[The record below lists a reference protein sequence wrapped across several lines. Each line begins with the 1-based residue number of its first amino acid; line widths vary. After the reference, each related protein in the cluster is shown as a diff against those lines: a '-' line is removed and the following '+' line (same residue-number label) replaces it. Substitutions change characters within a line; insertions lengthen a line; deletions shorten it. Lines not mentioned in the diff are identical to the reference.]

1 MRLPWNNKNK
11 RKSQKKVY
19 HLKSFTILRVMMMM
33 IITKAKLIVAK
44 LINTKGNDD
53 DDDQSKNLGLI

>member
-1 MRLPWNNKNK
+1 
-11 RKSQKKVY
+11 
-19 HLKSFTILRVMMMM
+19 MMM